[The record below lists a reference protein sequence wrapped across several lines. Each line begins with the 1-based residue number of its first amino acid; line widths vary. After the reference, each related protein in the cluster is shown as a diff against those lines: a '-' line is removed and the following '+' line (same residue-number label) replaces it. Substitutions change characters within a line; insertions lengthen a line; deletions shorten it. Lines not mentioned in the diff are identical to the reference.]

1 MSSFTSA
8 ARIDLMN
15 TPPPQ
20 PTPVTHI
27 SRDALK
33 VLLVDDDSFQLD
45 LMSGILQGLGIAEI
59 SRADSAPKALQL
71 MSGHPQRFNLLIM
84 DLHMPGMDGF
94 QFMDSLAQAGF
105 AGALIIVSGQTE
117 DVMHAATLIAQLRRF
132 RLLGSVNKPVG
143 RAALSELIEKLA

>member
-8 ARIDLMN
+8 VRNEPMN

-20 PTPVTHI
+20 PTPVTRI
-27 SRDALK
+27 SRDALR

-45 LMSGILQGLGIAEI
+45 MISGILQGLGIADI
-59 SRADSAPKALQL
+59 TRADNAQKALQW
-71 MSGHPQRFNLLIM
+71 MSGQQQRVNLLIM

-94 QFMDSLAQAGF
+94 QFMESLAQAGF

-117 DVMHAATLIAQLRRF
+117 EVMHAATLIAQLRRF
-132 RLLGSVNKPVG
+132 RLLGSVTKPVG
-143 RAALSELIEKLA
+143 RAALSALIEKLA